1 VKGGINHRKVTA
13 MSNTISTIGFPRE
26 IISRKQA
33 VERCLP
39 SYFTGKPCI
48 NGHVSERYTSNK
60 HCIACIATKGPKAHA
75 KRAASGKSAESRRQ
89 YRLNNPDRVAAE
101 SGWNAARRRA
111 GATLPID
118 FRTVADLITATI
130 GFYVGAQRATEA
142 TRIYH
147 TVDHIVPL
155 SRGGQHHPSN
165 LRVVTGKFN
174 TAKRNRMDAECL
186 EGIMDGTWTEP
197 SDDTTVAML
206 VRSVAAERHM
216 VVGITGNPVA

>member
-1 VKGGINHRKVTA
+1 MN
-13 MSNTISTIGFPRE
+13 NTINIIEYPHE

-33 VERCLP
+33 MERRLP

-60 HCIACIATKGPKAHA
+60 HCTACIATNGPKAHA
-75 KRAASGKSAESRRQ
+75 KRTASGKSAESRRQ
-89 YRLNNPDRVAAE
+89 FRLNNPDRAAAE

-111 GATLPID
+111 GAIRPSD

-130 GFYVGAQRATEA
+130 GFYAEA
-142 TRIYH
+142 RQTTINTGVYH
-147 TVDHIVPL
+147 TVDHVVPL
-155 SRGGQHHPSN
+155 SRGGQHHPGN

-186 EGIMDGTWTEP
+186 EGIMDGTWTGP
-197 SDDTTVAML
+197 FDGMTIAML
-206 VRSVAAERHM
+206 VRSVAAERRMM
-216 VVGITGNPVA
+216 VGVNR